1 MSTTSTALPA
11 GPRPRPVLLYGMI
24 NTAVLA
30 FLGGAGAVG
39 LIPAVV
45 VAVVA
50 LAWAVVGGAWA
61 FYVQSVTTPTAD
73 PRDDRGVPLMPRDV
87 AKEAEVRAAETGVVS
102 PTPPSTDGPILPR
115 G

>member
-1 MSTTSTALPA
+1 MSTTSTTLPA

-39 LIPAVV
+39 LIPAAV

-50 LAWAVVGGAWA
+50 LVWAVVGGAWA

-73 PRDDRGVPLMPRDV
+73 PRDDRGVPMMPVDV
-87 AKEAEVRAAETGVVS
+87 ARAVAARAAESGVVS
-102 PTPPSTDGPILPR
+102 PIPPTTDR
-115 G
+115 R